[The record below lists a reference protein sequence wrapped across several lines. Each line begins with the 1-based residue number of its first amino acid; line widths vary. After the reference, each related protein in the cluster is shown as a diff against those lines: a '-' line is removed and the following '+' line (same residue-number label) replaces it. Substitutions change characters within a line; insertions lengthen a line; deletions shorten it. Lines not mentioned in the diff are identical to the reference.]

1 MSHQSPESH
10 TQRKLP
16 SGSAGAMTAGNQA
29 IDRGTR
35 PLTPSA
41 CEVFPRCRVEGLQKQ
56 DKDTGVSAGTLYS
69 DGRSMGHREKKRLT
83 LRS

>member
-1 MSHQSPESH
+1 MSHRSPESH

-16 SGSAGAMTAGNQA
+16 SGSAGAMTAGNRA
-29 IDRGTR
+29 IDRGTL

-41 CEVFPRCRVEGLQKQ
+41 CEVFPRHRVEGLQNQ

-69 DGRSMGHREKKRLT
+69 DSRSMEHREK
-83 LRS
+83 